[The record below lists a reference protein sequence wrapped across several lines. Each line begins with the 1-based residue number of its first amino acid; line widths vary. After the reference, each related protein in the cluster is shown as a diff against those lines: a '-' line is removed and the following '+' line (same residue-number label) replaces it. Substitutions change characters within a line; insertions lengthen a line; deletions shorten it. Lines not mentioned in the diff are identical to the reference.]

1 MNFTIVAVESGKSI
15 RVVDRI
21 ASREVFNGFLDPG
34 TPQPVSVASNDGKVG
49 NIDVYKALQGAP
61 NLVHEVD
68 YDVENGE
75 VMNID
80 D

>member
-1 MNFTIVAVESGKSI
+1 MNFTIVAVDSGKNI

-21 ASREVFNGFLDPG
+21 TNKEAFNGFLDPG
-34 TPQPVSVASNDGKVG
+34 SSQVVSVASNDGKVG

-61 NLVHEVD
+61 NLAHEID
-68 YDVENGE
+68 YDVAADE
-75 VMNID
+75 VMEID